1 MAQSIALDG
10 PAGAGKSTI
19 AKRLAALLGL
29 KYVDT
34 GAMYR
39 TLGLACT
46 RRGVDATKEE
56 EVIPVLQTADIRV
69 GYVGDTQHVYL
80 DGEDVSTLIRTDEAG
95 AMSSKVSVHPPVREK
110 MVDMQRKLADEIS
123 VIMDGRDIGTVVL
136 PNAFLKIFLTASV
149 EERARR
155 RRQDYL
161 LQGKNKTQEEVEEEI
176 RERDYRDSHR
186 EVGPL
191 KQAEDAIRVD
201 TTGLSIEQ
209 VVDTIRELYENR
221 QKEAANA

>member
-161 LQGKNKTQEEVEEEI
+161 LQGKDKTQEEVEEEI

>member
-136 PNAFLKIFLTASV
+136 PNAFLKVFLTASV

>member
-19 AKRLAALLGL
+19 AKRLAALPGL
-29 KYVDT
+29 KNVDT

-123 VIMDGRDIGTVVL
+123 VIMDGRDIGTGVL

-186 EVGPL
+186 KVGPL

-209 VVDTIRELYENR
+209 VADTLRELYENR
-221 QKEAANA
+221 QKEAADA

>member
-29 KYVDT
+29 KYVDS

-56 EVIPVLQTADIRV
+56 EVIPVLQMADIRV

-161 LQGKNKTQEEVEEEI
+161 LQGKDKTQEEVEEEI

>member
-10 PAGAGKSTI
+10 SAGAGKSTI

-136 PNAFLKIFLTASV
+136 PNAFLKVFLTASV